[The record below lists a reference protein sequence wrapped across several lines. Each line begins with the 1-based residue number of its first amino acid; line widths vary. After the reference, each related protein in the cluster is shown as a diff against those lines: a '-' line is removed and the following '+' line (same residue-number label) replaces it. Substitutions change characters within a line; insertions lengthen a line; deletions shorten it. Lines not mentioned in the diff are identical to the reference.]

1 MSTSVYKMTRAQL
14 VAELESFPMEVI
26 GNIHDLR
33 DSVKLGRE
41 ICRLFSKPEPELE
54 EEVLKLSQ
62 YSDYLREDTVMTII
76 TKDNKKYS
84 IGLTDDYY
92 LVDGE
97 DTRNSF
103 ETFDEVSDFFDFDT
117 IQTIE
122 LVAPSTVDD
131 GESFTILYTYI

>member
-1 MSTSVYKMTRAQL
+1 
-14 VAELESFPMEVI
+14 MEVI